1 MSLSKI
7 AKLTLVCVIVL
18 VMGLVSVGHA
28 AKVPTIGYVTAN
40 MTATSQVRTTNAF
53 VAQGKAKGW
62 KVINADAKGSWPS
75 LADQIENYV
84 QMKVDAIVVAMS
96 DLPSIKAAIN
106 AANKAKIPVI
116 SIDSG
121 VAEGVIADITTDNF
135 VMGSKISSF
144 MMDRLNHK
152 GNIIVFKFS
161 EHHGTRKRGR
171 ALDMVL
177 TENPEV
183 KVLATHNLPP
193 AGFMQDAQAKME
205 TYITQYGDKI
215 DAVWCPWDGPAMA
228 VTMALQASKIGRN
241 KCFVTGVDGE
251 QESFDLI
258 RGGSP
263 FVATVAQPFELMAK
277 AAIDLIDD
285 IVVKGKAIDKAVP
298 TSTIYVDAPLVT
310 PSNVPAKGAWPW
322 D

>member
-1 MSLSKI
+1 VTRSK
-7 AKLTLVCVIVL
+7 ALKLTMACVAILLVGLVCA
-18 VMGLVSVGHA
+18 GYA
-28 AKVPTIGYVTAN
+28 ATPPTIGYVTAN
-40 MTATSQVRTTNAF
+40 MTATSQVRVTNAF
-53 VAQGKAKGW
+53 VAQGKEKGW
-62 KVINADAKGSWPS
+62 KVINADAKGSWPT

-96 DLPSIKAAIN
+96 DLPSIKAAIE

-121 VAEGVIADITTDNF
+121 SAEGVIADITTDNY

-144 MMDRLNHK
+144 FVDRLNHE

-177 TENPEV
+177 LENPGI

-205 TYITQYGDKI
+205 TYITQFGDKI

-228 VTMALQASKIGRN
+228 VTMALQAARIGRD
-241 KCFVTGVDGE
+241 KVFVTGVDGE
-251 QESFDLI
+251 QEAFDLI
-258 RGGSP
+258 RSGAP

-277 AAIDLIDD
+277 AAIDLIDE
-285 IVVKGKAIDKAVP
+285 IVVKGVPVEKAAP
-298 TSTIYVDAPLVT
+298 TSTIYVDAPLVS
-310 PSNVPAKGAWPW
+310 PANVPAKGAWPW